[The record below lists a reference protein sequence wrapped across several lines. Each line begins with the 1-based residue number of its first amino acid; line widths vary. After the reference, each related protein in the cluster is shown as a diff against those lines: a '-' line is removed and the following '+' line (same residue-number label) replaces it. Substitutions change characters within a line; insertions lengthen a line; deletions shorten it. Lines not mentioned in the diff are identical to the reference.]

1 MKRITSTT
9 YSVCGDC
16 STIAKTGDAT
26 FLNFYYEPDEADARL
41 TEIED
46 SLERIGKGGWVSLEG
61 EQLDEFS
68 HQACE
73 CCETRQPGERFA
85 LTFQDQIPAD
95 LKPEIATP

>member
-26 FLNFYYEPDEADARL
+26 FLDFYYEPDEASERL
-41 TEIED
+41 VAIED
-46 SLERIGKGGWVSLEG
+46 ALERIGKGGWVILEG

-68 HQACE
+68 VGRCE
-73 CCETRQPGERFA
+73 CCETSLPGERYA

-95 LKPEIATP
+95 LQPETATP